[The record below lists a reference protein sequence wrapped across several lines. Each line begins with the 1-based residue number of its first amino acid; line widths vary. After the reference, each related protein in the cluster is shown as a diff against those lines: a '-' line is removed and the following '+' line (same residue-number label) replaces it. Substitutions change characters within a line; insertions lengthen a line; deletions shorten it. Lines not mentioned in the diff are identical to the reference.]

1 MTEDSKEISID
12 LSSLK
17 KLNWTYALLI
27 ILLILGVY
35 LRSYHL
41 DFPSIG
47 YHNMKE
53 NEYISE
59 AIFFNEQGDFL
70 HRRTYNFYGL
80 EQGPGY
86 FEEYAQP
93 PLIPYMTT
101 LFWKVT
107 GEQLWVP
114 RLIIMLFMLG
124 SILTIY
130 FVVKKLTKSEY
141 MALLSSFLLTIMPL
155 GVYFGRNVQPESPA
169 LLFILLAANFY
180 LKWAENLDKKQLL
193 YTMLALS
200 FAGMFKLTF
209 LIIGL
214 PFLFIF
220 PYKKVIELFKHHKNE
235 FFSQIKYFITGLL
248 PFIIIQG
255 IFEFT
260 IIDPSKK
267 NVEISIARLSN
278 VFDLNYWNRIWPS
291 LGSYIADNYTWWFF
305 WFAIL
310 GLVFA
315 VIKYKSQLSK
325 FLIGYVVAIPIYIG
339 LLSSKIGGHSYYQM
353 PFLPLICILGAFFL
367 YNVGAILK
375 QAIKIK
381 YIEFASLLLILLT
394 LGSVQA
400 ANDRVWGTVFYG
412 QDFLGEYL
420 KTTLGPDERF
430 AMYGHSQDQAV
441 CTYARHRCGWVNS
454 LDEFKEIEKTFSL
467 RYIYVGDV
475 GFEKLASQDPLWVY
489 IADNYHIDLV
499 GLMNINN
506 NLVPRHF
513 ILKKGGKFNLAE
525 IQGKQAQLAKTYD
538 SKHGDISYYYI
549 TNG

>member
-155 GVYFGRNVQPESPA
+155 GV
-169 LLFILLAANFY
+169 
-180 LKWAENLDKKQLL
+180 
-193 YTMLALS
+193 
-200 FAGMFKLTF
+200 
-209 LIIGL
+209 
-214 PFLFIF
+214 
-220 PYKKVIELFKHHKNE
+220 
-235 FFSQIKYFITGLL
+235 
-248 PFIIIQG
+248 
-255 IFEFT
+255 
-260 IIDPSKK
+260 
-267 NVEISIARLSN
+267 
-278 VFDLNYWNRIWPS
+278 
-291 LGSYIADNYTWWFF
+291 
-305 WFAIL
+305 
-310 GLVFA
+310 
-315 VIKYKSQLSK
+315 
-325 FLIGYVVAIPIYIG
+325 
-339 LLSSKIGGHSYYQM
+339 
-353 PFLPLICILGAFFL
+353 
-367 YNVGAILK
+367 
-375 QAIKIK
+375 
-381 YIEFASLLLILLT
+381 
-394 LGSVQA
+394 
-400 ANDRVWGTVFYG
+400 
-412 QDFLGEYL
+412 
-420 KTTLGPDERF
+420 
-430 AMYGHSQDQAV
+430 
-441 CTYARHRCGWVNS
+441 
-454 LDEFKEIEKTFSL
+454 
-467 RYIYVGDV
+467 
-475 GFEKLASQDPLWVY
+475 
-489 IADNYHIDLV
+489 
-499 GLMNINN
+499 
-506 NLVPRHF
+506 
-513 ILKKGGKFNLAE
+513 
-525 IQGKQAQLAKTYD
+525 
-538 SKHGDISYYYI
+538 
-549 TNG
+549 